1 MGPKLAATLL
11 RNLADSLGENPDREV
26 LKSRLSGLLVH
37 LGAKGFSTCSECKAE
52 WKPGESELHK
62 SGCIKEKSVDK
73 EPGSAF

>member
-37 LGAKGFSTCSECKAE
+37 LGAKGFSTCSECKA
-52 WKPGESELHK
+52 GESELHK